1 MAASLNNPHCFYLP
15 TSVFGLD
22 SPSPLTI
29 PPLYF
34 IDVTRLSRIS
44 RYETVALLMS
54 FRALS
59 QGISVLGIPPPTFW
73 SITMSILGVSDWL
86 GWTPCAGPRHGPRM
100 VIPIFRTHDP
110 VSRPASQARFL
121 SGFHQP
127 ASSAGP
133 ISGPYQRVPR
143 SASSARFG
151 QTTPHCPSPQRYL

>member
-22 SPSPLTI
+22 SPSPFTI

-59 QGISVLGIPPPTFW
+59 QGISVLGIPPY
-73 SITMSILGVSDWL
+73 ILVNYDEHTRRFGLVGVD
-86 GWTPCAGPRHGPRM
+86 PCAGPCHGPRM

>member
-59 QGISVLGIPPPTFW
+59 QGISVLGIPPY
-73 SITMSILGVSDWL
+73 ILVNYDEHTRRFGLVGVD
-86 GWTPCAGPRHGPRM
+86 PCAGPCHGPRM

>member
-59 QGISVLGIPPPTFW
+59 QGISVLGIPPPY
-73 SITMSILGVSDWL
+73 ILVNYDEHTRRFGLVGVDPLRGSPS
-86 GWTPCAGPRHGPRM
+86 WTPYGYTH
-100 VIPIFRTHDP
+100 IPY
-110 VSRPASQARFL
+110 A
-121 SGFHQP
+121 
-127 ASSAGP
+127 
-133 ISGPYQRVPR
+133 
-143 SASSARFG
+143 
-151 QTTPHCPSPQRYL
+151 

>member
-59 QGISVLGIPPPTFW
+59 QGISVLGIPPY
-73 SITMSILGVSDWL
+73 ILVDYDEHTRRFGLVGVDPLRGSL
-86 GWTPCAGPRHGPRM
+86 SWTPYGYTH
-100 VIPIFRTHDP
+100 IPY
-110 VSRPASQARFL
+110 A
-121 SGFHQP
+121 
-127 ASSAGP
+127 
-133 ISGPYQRVPR
+133 
-143 SASSARFG
+143 
-151 QTTPHCPSPQRYL
+151 